1 MKRLIKFSA
10 VVFAAIVCVADGMA
24 RQLTPAEALAGARAS
39 AGSMRHGMPSLTDRE
54 MKLAYTGVRDGINCY
69 YVFDSHAS
77 ERGGFVIVSADD
89 LAPALLGRV
98 DEGEFDYD
106 SAPAAMKWWLSLYE
120 TNITDAVRTGT
131 PIRRQA
137 AEERPLIGHLM
148 TTKWDQS
155 DPFNMYCPSV
165 SGSRCVS
172 GCAATA
178 MAQVMRHH
186 RWPEVGTGSHSY
198 TTETYGISL
207 SADFGSTTY
216 DWDNML
222 DSYTLSSP
230 RAKRVAAGT
239 LVYHCGVAIDM
250 DYSPAGSGA
259 TSISVARALVQ
270 YFGYDK
276 GLHYEDR
283 IYYTDSQW
291 EDLIYGEL
299 AEGRP
304 VYYSGATVK
313 NEGHAF
319 VCDGYSG
326 DGLYHFNWG
335 WGGSYDGDFLI
346 TGANALNPEGSGTG
360 GGTVG
365 YGFTE
370 YQSCLFGVQK
380 ERGDSKP
387 YIVMASPYGISLRNN
402 GATVTR
408 NSQLTF
414 SGNIYSYSSMAV
426 DVEFGMMFR
435 NTSTGEVR
443 YSSSTVVQLKP
454 LYGISGLQSTPAGV
468 TANGE
473 YEVLPVY
480 RAANSHDEWQQVR
493 VKPGT
498 TIPRITVTGDRP
510 TLMLAGE
517 TYVGANGD
525 NTVTADNVEVHFTL
539 SAASDVTNRKVVG
552 LVKENGLTVGTI
564 STTVSMSAGET
575 REFVMTGDLAG
586 RLTVGKEYTLQ
597 LQDDVAGALLTPALY
612 ATSRFTVVEAS
623 GISET
628 VVSDGGLGSG
638 KVDVYSLAGTLLRSG
653 VKAGEALE
661 TLPAGM
667 YIVGGKK
674 VVKK

>member
-10 VVFAAIVCVADGMA
+10 VVFAAIVCAADGMA

-39 AGSMRHGMPSLTDRE
+39 AGSMRHGMPSLADSE

-89 LAPALLGRV
+89 LAPAVLGRV

-148 TTKWDQS
+148 TTKWDQG

-198 TTETYGISL
+198 TTETHGISL

-216 DWDNML
+216 NWDNML
-222 DSYTLSSP
+222 DRYTPFSS
-230 RAKRVAAGT
+230 RTAREAAGT

-259 TSISVARALVQ
+259 TSTSVARALVQ

-346 TGANALNPEGSGTG
+346 TGANALNPDGSGTG

-380 ERGDSKP
+380 ERGDSKT
-387 YIVMASPYGISLRNN
+387 YIVMASPYDISLWND

-414 SGNIYSYSSMAV
+414 SGNIYSYSSMTV

-435 NTSTGEVR
+435 NTSTGEICYTR
-443 YSSSTVVQLKP
+443 STVVQLRP
-454 LYGISGLQSTPAGV
+454 LYGISGFQATPAGV

-498 TIPRITVTGDRP
+498 TIPRVTVIGDRP

-525 NTVTADNVEVHFTL
+525 NTVTADNVEVRFTL
-539 SAASDVTNRKVVG
+539 SAASGVTNRKVVG
-552 LVKENGLTVGTI
+552 LVKENGLSVGTI

-597 LQDDVAGALLTPALY
+597 LQDDATGALLTPDMY

-628 VVSDGGLGSG
+628 VVPAGGIGSG
-638 KVDVYSLAGTLLRSG
+638 KVDVYSLTGALLRSG
-653 VKAGEALE
+653 VKADEVLE

-667 YIVGGKK
+667 YIVGGRK